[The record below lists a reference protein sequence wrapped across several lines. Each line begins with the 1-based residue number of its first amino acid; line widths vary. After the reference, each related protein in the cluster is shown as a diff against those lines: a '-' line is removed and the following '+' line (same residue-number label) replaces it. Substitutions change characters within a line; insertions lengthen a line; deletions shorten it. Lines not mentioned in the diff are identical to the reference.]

1 MKTESTA
8 LPGLEDFEVVTR
20 KSYLEEHPDKKWDG
34 DKKMPDNSK
43 TRQLEVLKNVAI
55 PPTPS
60 SDYQKYTLQ
69 DVYDGEAQNKF
80 NVIST
85 FAGGGGSSTGYRLA
99 GGKILCI
106 NEFVKE
112 ARNTYHENYPNTPIL
127 PDDIKELHLKGE
139 HELLDAANIGA
150 REVDLLD
157 GSPPCSAFSMAGS
170 VVQGGG
176 HSIGFGKTKKYSD
189 GKKVENIEDLFFE
202 FIRVAKDIQP
212 KVIVAENVSGL
223 LMGEAKK
230 YYSHITAE
238 FESFGYY
245 ASPELLDS
253 SHYGVPQTRKRV
265 IFIAVRGDVA
275 DTIKLSRYNID
286 SVFPK
291 TTTSKKFDGQKNH
304 SSNDEGHPVT
314 CENAFSDLVYD
325 EEEIKML
332 TETFAKGSHFET
344 ASRMKL
350 DPDKVLTGCDHNLRG
365 HHFNMKRISRH
376 KPAPTITASGGC
388 IHWSEMRKLAL
399 CETRRAMSLPEDF
412 KLTGKWEQK
421 SERMGRMVPPL
432 MMKAI
437 ADSIYKKVL
446 KPYKELTNG

>member
-1 MKTESTA
+1 MKPEVTA
-8 LPGLEDFEVVTR
+8 LPGFEDVDFSKIE
-20 KSYLEEHPDKKWDG
+20 KKG
-34 DKKMPDNSK
+34 KPMPDISPSNE
-43 TRQLEVLKNVAI
+43 LEYLSEVII
-55 PPTPS
+55 PDVPS
-60 SDYQKYTLQ
+60 ANYQKYTLQ

-127 PDDIKELHLKGE
+127 PDDIKELEGKD
-139 HELLDAANIGA
+139 LLDSANIGA
-150 REVDLLD
+150 GEVDILD

-189 GKKVENIEDLFFE
+189 GKQVENIEDLFFE
-202 FIRVAKDIQP
+202 FIRVAKDVKP

-223 LMGEAKK
+223 LMGEAKN
-230 YYSHITAE
+230 YYYKITAE
-238 FESFGYY
+238 FGNIGYNV
-245 ASPELLDS
+245 SSMLLDS

-265 IFIAVRGDVA
+265 IFIAVREDVA
-275 DTIKLSRYNID
+275 KVIDLDSLNIAG
-286 SVFPK
+286 VFPEK
-291 TTTSKKFDGQKNH
+291 
-304 SSNDEGHPVT
+304 SSEVVT
-314 CENAFSDLVYD
+314 CGNAFNDLVYD
-325 EEEIKML
+325 EEEIKIL
-332 TETFAKGSHFET
+332 TESFTKGSHFVT
-344 ASRMKL
+344 ASKMPL
-350 DPDKVLTGCDHNLRG
+350 DPDKVLTGCDYHPKG

-399 CETRRAMSLPEDF
+399 CETRRLTSLPEDF
-412 KLTGKWEQK
+412 KLTGKWEQR

-446 KPYKELTNG
+446 KPYKELNNG

>member
-1 MKTESTA
+1 MKTQGTT
-8 LPGLEDFEVVTR
+8 LPFDDKFLEAPVPPRYIGTGANGQNIQDDSKPKATLDVE
-20 KSYLEEHPDKKWDG
+20 KK
-34 DKKMPDNSK
+34 
-43 TRQLEVLKNVAI
+43 KN
-55 PPTPS
+55 PNPS
-60 SDYQKYTLQ
+60 ADYQKYTLQ

-127 PDDIKELHLKGE
+127 PDDIKELHLEGE

-150 REVDLLD
+150 GEVDILD
-157 GSPPCSAFSMAGS
+157 GSPPCSAFSMAGA

-176 HSIGFGKTKKYSD
+176 HSAGFGKTKKYSD

-238 FESFGYY
+238 FGNIGYDV
-245 ASPELLDS
+245 SSKLLDS

-265 IFIAVRGDVA
+265 IFIAVRNDVTEA
-275 DTIKLSRYNID
+275 IGFTFLNIA
-286 SVFPK
+286 SIFPEK
-291 TTTSKKFDGQKNH
+291 SSKVITC
-304 SSNDEGHPVT
+304 GH
-314 CENAFSDLVYD
+314 AFSDLEYD
-325 EEEIKML
+325 KEELKML
-332 TETFAKGSHFET
+332 RESFIKGSHFKTANNWGDEDPET
-344 ASRMKL
+344 S
-350 DPDKVLTGCDHNLRG
+350 DNTDGVLTGCNKNNRG
-365 HHFNMKRISRH
+365 HHFNMKKISQFR
-376 KPAPTITASGGC
+376 PAPTITASGGC

-446 KPYKELTNG
+446 KPYKELNND

>member
-1 MKTESTA
+1 MKEEGAVLSWF
-8 LPGLEDFEVVTR
+8 EDTDFSHV
-20 KSYLEEHPDKKWDG
+20 KK
-34 DKKMPDNSK
+34 P
-43 TRQLEVLKNVAI
+43 NVSNYKGEAKASATLSEDYVKDVKDAEPI
-55 PPTPS
+55 S
-60 SDYQKYTLQ
+60 ADYQKYTLQ

-106 NEFVKE
+106 NEFVEE

-127 PDDIKELHLKGE
+127 PDDIKELEGKD
-139 HELLDAANIGA
+139 LLEAANVKVG
-150 REVDLLD
+150 EVDILD

-176 HSIGFGKTKKYSD
+176 HGVGFGKVKKYSD
-189 GKKVENIEDLFFE
+189 DKKVENIEDLFFE

-212 KVIVAENVSGL
+212 KVIVGENVSGL
-223 LMGEAKK
+223 LMGEAKN
-230 YYSHITAE
+230 YYYKITAE
-238 FESFGYY
+238 FGNIGYNV
-245 ASPELLDS
+245 SSMLLDS

-265 IFIAVRGDVA
+265 IFIAVRKDVTDA
-275 DTIKLSRYNID
+275 IGLTSLNIAG
-286 SVFPK
+286 VFPE
-291 TTTSKKFDGQKNH
+291 KN
-304 SSNDEGHPVT
+304 SEVVT
-314 CENAFSDLVYD
+314 CGKAFEDLNYD

-332 TETFAKGSHFET
+332 TETFSKGSHFET
-344 ASRMKL
+344 ASKMPL
-350 DPDKVLTGCDHNLRG
+350 DPKKVLTGCDYHPKG
-365 HHFNMKRISRH
+365 HHFNMKRVSRF
-376 KPAPTITASGGC
+376 KPSPTITASGGC

-399 CETRRAMSLPEDF
+399 GETRRLTSLPEDF

-446 KPYKELTNG
+446 KPYKELKLIELRGGQ

>member
-1 MKTESTA
+1 MKPEVTA
-8 LPGLEDFEVVTR
+8 LPGFEDVDFSKIE
-20 KSYLEEHPDKKWDG
+20 KKG
-34 DKKMPDNSK
+34 KPMPDISPSNE
-43 TRQLEVLKNVAI
+43 LEYLSEVII
-55 PPTPS
+55 PDAPS
-60 SDYQKYTLQ
+60 ADYQKYTLQ

-127 PDDIKELHLKGE
+127 PDDIKELTGQD
-139 HELLDAANIGA
+139 LLTAANIGVG
-150 REVDLLD
+150 EVDILD

-170 VVQGGG
+170 VVQGSG
-176 HSIGFGKTKKYSD
+176 HSIGFGKTKNYSD

-202 FIRVAKDIQP
+202 FIRVAKDIKP
-212 KVIVAENVSGL
+212 KVIVGENVSGL
-223 LMGEAKK
+223 LMGEAKN
-230 YYSHITAE
+230 YYYKITIA
-238 FESFGYY
+238 FENAGYNV
-245 ASPELLDS
+245 SSMLLDS

-265 IFIAVRGDVA
+265 IFIAVRKDVTDA
-275 DTIKLSRYNID
+275 IGLTSLNIAGI
-286 SVFPK
+286 FPEK
-291 TTTSKKFDGQKNH
+291 SSEVVTSG
-304 SSNDEGHPVT
+304 
-314 CENAFSDLVYD
+314 NAFSDLVYD

-332 TETFAKGSHFET
+332 TETFTKGSHFVT
-344 ASRMKL
+344 ASKMPL
-350 DPDKVLTGCDHNLRG
+350 DPKKVLTGCDYHPKG
-365 HHFNMKRISRH
+365 HHFNMKRISRF

-399 CETRRAMSLPEDF
+399 CETRRLTSLPEDF
-412 KLTGKWEQK
+412 KLTGKWEQR

-437 ADSIYKKVL
+437 AGSIYKKVL
-446 KPYKELTNG
+446 KPYKELNNG

>member
-1 MKTESTA
+1 MKEEGAVLSWFEDTDFSHVKKPNVSNYKGEATA
-8 LPGLEDFEVVTR
+8 SATLSEDYVKDVKDAEPI
-20 KSYLEEHPDKKWDG
+20 S
-34 DKKMPDNSK
+34 
-43 TRQLEVLKNVAI
+43 A
-55 PPTPS
+55 
-60 SDYQKYTLQ
+60 DYQKYTLQ

-127 PDDIKELHLKGE
+127 PDDIKELEGKD
-139 HELLDAANIGA
+139 LLEAANVGVG
-150 REVDLLD
+150 EVDILD
-157 GSPPCSAFSMAGS
+157 GSPPCSAFSMAGA
-170 VVQGGG
+170 VVQGKG
-176 HSIGFGKTKKYSD
+176 HSAGFGQVKKYSD
-189 GKKVENIEDLFFE
+189 DKKVENIEDLFFE

-212 KVIVAENVSGL
+212 KVIVGENVSGL
-223 LMGEAKK
+223 LMGEAKN
-230 YYSHITAE
+230 YYYKITAE
-238 FESFGYY
+238 FGNIGYNV
-245 ASPELLDS
+245 SSMLLDS

-265 IFIAVRGDVA
+265 IFIAVRKDVTDA
-275 DTIKLSRYNID
+275 IGLTSLNIAG
-286 SVFPK
+286 VFPE
-291 TTTSKKFDGQKNH
+291 KN
-304 SSNDEGHPVT
+304 SEVVT
-314 CENAFSDLVYD
+314 CGKAFEDLNYD

-332 TETFAKGSHFET
+332 TETFSKGSHFET
-344 ASRMKL
+344 ASKMPL
-350 DPDKVLTGCDHNLRG
+350 DPKKVLTGCDYHPKG
-365 HHFNMKRISRH
+365 HHFNMKRVSRF
-376 KPAPTITASGGC
+376 KPSPTITASGGC

-399 CETRRAMSLPEDF
+399 GETRRLTSLPEDF

-446 KPYKELTNG
+446 KPYKELNNG